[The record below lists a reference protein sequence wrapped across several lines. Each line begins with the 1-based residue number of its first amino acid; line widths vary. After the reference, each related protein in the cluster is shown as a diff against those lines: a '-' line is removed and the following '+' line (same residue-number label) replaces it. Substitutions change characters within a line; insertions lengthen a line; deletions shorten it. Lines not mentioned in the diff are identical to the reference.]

1 MEALQTKSL
10 EDKGDGDSEG
20 IRDKVESNEEMP
32 LIQYQKEAKAE
43 SMARRGATKDA
54 SWTKK
59 RAE

>member
-10 EDKGDGDSEG
+10 EDKEDGDSKG
-20 IRDKVESNEEMP
+20 IRDKVESNEEMT

-54 SWTKK
+54 S
-59 RAE
+59 